1 MAVAYRAFYRVFATV
16 ASIRIPLDA
25 GDFSLIDCRVVE
37 HMLRLPEKDQFLRG
51 LRAWVGFKQIGV
63 DYVRPERPFG
73 RSTNNLRRNIGWAKK
88 GIFSFSYVPLEV
100 MSYVGLFLT
109 GLSAVAIVVLTIL
122 RLLNPDV
129 PQGVTTIIVLI
140 LFFGG
145 ANLLGLSVIGEYL
158 AKVVDETKSRPKF
171 IRDRVIVKGRTIK
184 DPAELDNLASE

>member
-1 MAVAYRAFYRVFATV
+1 
-16 ASIRIPLDA
+16 LDA
-25 GDFSLIDCRVVE
+25 GDFSLIDRRVVE
-37 HMLRLPEKDQFLRG
+37 HILRLPEKDQFLRG

>member
-1 MAVAYRAFYRVFATV
+1 
-16 ASIRIPLDA
+16 
-25 GDFSLIDCRVVE
+25 
-37 HMLRLPEKDQFLRG
+37 
-51 LRAWVGFKQIGV
+51 
-63 DYVRPERPFG
+63 
-73 RSTNNLRRNIGWAKK
+73 
-88 GIFSFSYVPLEV
+88 
-100 MSYVGLFLT
+100 
-109 GLSAVAIVVLTIL
+109 VLTIL